1 MKKYKV
7 ILTIFLFSLLL
18 TLLIAPLRG
27 YVSVMSSSLAGFI
40 AYFLLT
46 NYFIYKFKSKLKDYW
61 IVLAILAGVCILQVP
76 IHIIDFKLTLGTLPD
91 LLIHCLGIVIGFIYY
106 KSNKIIG
113 VTVTALALCFVL
125 YMYFDG
131 FYRWSHKLTYGTF
144 FYTVSEEVPEF
155 AMANSKGIDFT
166 NKDLTDKIVVF
177 DFWTTSCGVCF
188 RKFPIL
194 QEEFDTYKNT
204 PGIEFYAV
212 NIPSKRDSIG
222 KAERM
227 MSEYEYTFPVLYAK
241 SDSLAKLFKVFAYPT
256 VIIIRNGKEIIF
268 RGNIEG
274 VDGIIEKNNN
284 GS

>member
-18 TLLIAPLRG
+18 TLLVAPLRG

-40 AYFLLT
+40 GYFLLT
-46 NYFIYKFKSKLKDYW
+46 IYFIYKFKSKLKDYW
-61 IVLAILAGVCILQVP
+61 IALAILAGVCLLQVP

-91 LLIHCLGIVIGFIYY
+91 LLIHCLGIVCGFIYY
-106 KSNKIIG
+106 KSNKFIG
-113 VTVTALALCFVL
+113 VTVTALALGFVL

-131 FYRWSHKLTYGTF
+131 YERWSNKLTYGTF

-155 AMANSKGIDFT
+155 AMVNSKGTDFT

-188 RKFPIL
+188 RKFPKL

-212 NIPSKRDSIG
+212 NIPIKGDPMG

-227 MSEYEYTFPVLYAK
+227 IGEYAYTFPVLYAK

-274 VDGIIEKNNN
+274 VDGIIEKNKN